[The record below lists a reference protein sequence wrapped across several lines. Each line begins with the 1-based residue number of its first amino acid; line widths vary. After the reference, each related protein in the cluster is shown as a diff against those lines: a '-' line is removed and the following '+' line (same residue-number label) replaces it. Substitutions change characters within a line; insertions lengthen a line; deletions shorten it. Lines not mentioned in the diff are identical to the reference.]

1 MLIGIKRLANSKDNA
16 SFRNKGGLIQK
27 LITFYKIKKYG
38 IITGKDNVIKYN
50 TEFHLADGAHIE
62 IGNNV
67 VIQDYAFLQ
76 LTLPKPKLII
86 GNDVVIGRHN
96 MITIKGTLSIGDYT
110 RMGAFVQI
118 LDQGH
123 GFKKDKLIMNQS
135 AVIEDVIIGK
145 DCWIGTGAKILKG
158 VKVGNGAIVGANAVV
173 TRDVPDY
180 AIVVGIPAKILKY
193 RD

>member
-1 MLIGIKRLANSKDNA
+1 MANSIDKA
-16 SFRNKGGLIQK
+16 SYRNKGGLLQQ
-27 LITFYKIKKYG
+27 LISFIKIKKYG
-38 IITGKDNVIKYN
+38 IVAGKNNVIKFN
-50 TEFHLADGAHIE
+50 TEFHLTDGAYIE

-67 VIQDYAFLQ
+67 VIQDYSFLQ

-96 MITIKGTLSIGDYT
+96 MITIKGTLTIGDYT

-123 GFKKDKLIMNQS
+123 GFKKDELIMNQS
-135 AVIEDVIIGK
+135 AIIEDVSIGK

-158 VKVGNGAIVGANAVV
+158 VNIGDGAIVGANAVV
-173 TRDVPDY
+173 TKDVPDY